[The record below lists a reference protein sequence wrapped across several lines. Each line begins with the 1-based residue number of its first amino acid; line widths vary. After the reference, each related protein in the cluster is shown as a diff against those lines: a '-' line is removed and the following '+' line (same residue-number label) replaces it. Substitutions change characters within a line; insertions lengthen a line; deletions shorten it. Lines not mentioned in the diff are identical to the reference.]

1 MSASCANEVGLTITA
16 RAVTNGSTMPGHS
29 MIQFFSTQHSQR
41 TASVMVFLASSLW
54 GLLWVPMRLT
64 ESMGI
69 APLWVQFWFTTMPA
83 LFLACLCLRNTIRER
98 DFWSVYLLSGMCIG
112 MGYTLYAVGLLV
124 GSVSKTTVLFYLTP
138 IWSTLLGIFILGER
152 PGLRRWGAIAMAT
165 LGCCL
170 VMQINPFQMRLEP
183 VDMLGLLSGVFW
195 GMGTVVLR
203 RYPEADYRNATFAQ
217 YLSGTLITG
226 AAILILGVEAPQAL
240 ATGRAAMMGALFGIL
255 VFMSSF
261 LMIIRI
267 MQYMSPGRVGILMLS
282 EALVAVI
289 SAMIFLGEVLSFAQW
304 IGVTVILAAGV
315 VVAVT
320 DDVVEGAAHQ

>member
-1 MSASCANEVGLTITA
+1 
-16 RAVTNGSTMPGHS
+16 
-29 MIQFFSTQHSQR
+29 MIQFVATQHSQR
-41 TASVMVFLASSLW
+41 TASLMVFVASSLW

-64 ESMGI
+64 ESMGV

-83 LFLACLCLRNTIRER
+83 LFLACLCLRSTLRER
-98 DFWSVYLLSGMCIG
+98 ENWTIYLMSGICIG

-138 IWSTLLGIFILGER
+138 IWSTLLGMVFLAER
-152 PGLRRWGAIAMAT
+152 PSLRRWGAIAMAT

-170 VMQINPFQMRLEP
+170 VMQINPVEMRLAP

-203 RYPEADYRNATFAQ
+203 RYPDIDYRNATFAQ
-217 YLSGTLITG
+217 YLSGTLIT
-226 AAILILGVEAPQAL
+226 AVAILFLAEEAPELL
-240 ATGRAAMMGALFGIL
+240 ATGKAAAMGAVFGIL

-289 SAMIFLGEVLSFAQW
+289 SAMIFLGETLSMAQW
-304 IGVTVILAAGV
+304 IGVTVILTAGV
-315 VVAVT
+315 VVALT
-320 DDVVEGAAHQ
+320 DDVVAEAETS

>member
-1 MSASCANEVGLTITA
+1 
-16 RAVTNGSTMPGHS
+16 
-29 MIQFFSTQHSQR
+29 MIQFLATQHSQR
-41 TASVMVFLASSLW
+41 TASIMVFVASSLW

-64 ESMGI
+64 ESMGV

-83 LFLACLCLRNTIRER
+83 LFLACLCLRSTISER
-98 DFWSVYLLSGMCIG
+98 QNWSIYLLSGMCIG
-112 MGYTLYAVGLLV
+112 VGYTLYAVGLLV

-138 IWSTLLGIFILGER
+138 IWSTLLGMVVLGEQ
-152 PGLRRWGAIAMAT
+152 PGLRRWGAIAFAI

-170 VMQINPFQMRLEP
+170 VMQINPLQMRFEP
-183 VDMLGLLSGVFW
+183 VDLLGLLSGVFW

-203 RYPEADYRNATFAQ
+203 RYPDADYKNATFAQ
-217 YLSGTLITG
+217 YLCGTLITG
-226 AAILILGVEAPQAL
+226 AAILILGVEAPQAI
-240 ATGRAAMMGALFGIL
+240 ASGKAAAMGAVFGIL

-289 SAMIFLGEVLSFAQW
+289 SAMVFLGEVLSPAQW
-304 IGVTVILAAGV
+304 MGVTVILAAGAI
-315 VVAVT
+315 VAVT
-320 DDVVEGAAHQ
+320 DDVADVTEAV

>member
-1 MSASCANEVGLTITA
+1 MF
-16 RAVTNGSTMPGHS
+16 
-29 MIQFFSTQHSQR
+29 QFLSRQHSQH
-41 TASVMVFLASSLW
+41 TASAMVFFASSLW

-64 ESMGI
+64 ESMGV

-83 LFLACLCLRNTIRER
+83 LFLGCLFPRRIVTESENWPI
-98 DFWSVYLLSGMCIG
+98 YLTAGMCIG
-112 MGYTLYAVGLLV
+112 MGYTLYAVGLLA

-138 IWSTLLGIFILGER
+138 IWSTLLGMFILGEQ
-152 PGLRRWGAIAMAT
+152 PGLRRWAAIATAT

-170 VMQINPFQMRLEP
+170 VMQINPVQMHLAP
-183 VDMLGLLSGVFW
+183 VDLLGLLSGVFW

-203 RYPEADYRNATFAQ
+203 RYPHLDYKIATFSQ
-217 YLSGTLITG
+217 YLCGTLIT
-226 AAILILGVEAPQAL
+226 AVAILILGVETPQFL
-240 ATGRAAMMGALFGIL
+240 AAGKAAAMGAVFGIL

-289 SAMIFLGEVLSFAQW
+289 SAMIFLGEALTLAQW
-304 IGVTVILAAGV
+304 LGVTVILAAGV

-320 DDVVEGAAHQ
+320 DDEAARE

>member
-1 MSASCANEVGLTITA
+1 
-16 RAVTNGSTMPGHS
+16 
-29 MIQFFSTQHSQR
+29 MIQFVATQHSQR
-41 TASVMVFLASSLW
+41 TASLMVFVASSLW

-64 ESMGI
+64 ESMGV

-83 LFLACLCLRNTIRER
+83 LFLACLCLRSTLRER
-98 DFWSVYLLSGMCIG
+98 ENWTIYLMSGICIG

-138 IWSTLLGIFILGER
+138 IWSTLLGMVFLAER
-152 PGLRRWGAIAMAT
+152 PSLRRWGAIAMAT

-170 VMQINPFQMRLEP
+170 VMQINPVEMRLAP

-203 RYPEADYRNATFAQ
+203 RYPDIDYRNATFAQ
-217 YLSGTLITG
+217 YLSGTLIT
-226 AAILILGVEAPQAL
+226 AVAILFLAEEAPELL
-240 ATGRAAMMGALFGIL
+240 ATSKAAAMGAVFGIL

-289 SAMIFLGEVLSFAQW
+289 SAMIFLGETLSMAQW
-304 IGVTVILAAGV
+304 IGVTVILTAGV
-315 VVAVT
+315 VVALT
-320 DDVVEGAAHQ
+320 DDVVAEAETS

>member
-1 MSASCANEVGLTITA
+1 
-16 RAVTNGSTMPGHS
+16 
-29 MIQFFSTQHSQR
+29 MIQFLATQHSQR
-41 TASVMVFLASSLW
+41 TASIMVFVASSLW

-64 ESMGI
+64 ESMGV

-83 LFLACLCLRNTIRER
+83 LFLACLCLRSTISER
-98 DFWSVYLLSGMCIG
+98 QNWSIYLLSGMCIG
-112 MGYTLYAVGLLV
+112 VGYTLYAVGLLV

-138 IWSTLLGIFILGER
+138 IWSTLLGMVVLGEQ
-152 PGLRRWGAIAMAT
+152 PGLRRWGAIALAT

-170 VMQINPFQMRLEP
+170 VMQINPLQMRFEP
-183 VDMLGLLSGVFW
+183 VDLLGLLSGVFW

-203 RYPEADYRNATFAQ
+203 RYPDADYKNATFAQ
-217 YLSGTLITG
+217 YLCGTLITG
-226 AAILILGVEAPQAL
+226 AAILILGVEAPQAI
-240 ATGRAAMMGALFGIL
+240 ASGKAAAMGAVFGIL

-289 SAMIFLGEVLSFAQW
+289 SAMVFLGEVLSPAQW
-304 IGVTVILAAGV
+304 MGVTVILAAGAI
-315 VVAVT
+315 VAVT
-320 DDVVEGAAHQ
+320 DDVADVTEVA

>member
-1 MSASCANEVGLTITA
+1 
-16 RAVTNGSTMPGHS
+16 
-29 MIQFFSTQHSQR
+29 MIQFLATQHSQR
-41 TASVMVFLASSLW
+41 TASIMVFVASSLW

-64 ESMGI
+64 ESMGV

-83 LFLACLCLRNTIRER
+83 LFLACLCLRSTISER
-98 DFWSVYLLSGMCIG
+98 QNWSIYLLSGMCIG
-112 MGYTLYAVGLLV
+112 VGYTLYAVGLLV

-138 IWSTLLGIFILGER
+138 IWSTLLGMVVLGEQ
-152 PGLRRWGAIAMAT
+152 PGLRRWGAIALAT

-170 VMQINPFQMRLEP
+170 VMQINPLQMRFEP
-183 VDMLGLLSGVFW
+183 VDLLGLLSGVFW

-203 RYPEADYRNATFAQ
+203 RYPDADYKNATFAQ
-217 YLSGTLITG
+217 YLCGTLITG
-226 AAILILGVEAPQAL
+226 AAILILGVEAPQAI
-240 ATGRAAMMGALFGIL
+240 ASGKAAAMGAVFGIL

-289 SAMIFLGEVLSFAQW
+289 SAMVFLGEVLSPAQW
-304 IGVTVILAAGV
+304 MGVTVILAAGAI
-315 VVAVT
+315 VAVT
-320 DDVVEGAAHQ
+320 DDVADVTEAA